1 MNESFTERE
10 RKVLS
15 ATIEDFIRTATPVA
29 SNRIAGTFDKPLSP
43 ATVRNTM
50 ALLERGGFLTHP
62 YTSAGKVPTDKG
74 YRTYVNQL
82 MPVVDLN
89 LVLQSRI
96 KQELEEISGNVAD
109 YMQVVA
115 HIISQLSHGVGI
127 CMSPVNLKALLTGI
141 RLVHISEYRVLFV
154 MEFDS
159 HSMKTVVVELKRNLD
174 SRLLVTV
181 EEILR
186 ERLCGVSLEEIE
198 ESIVPRLYGTL
209 VDDLGIVSLILEHSE
224 ELFTLPLKSELYIYG
239 LQRVLLSPE
248 FGDQEIVTTLA
259 GLVEDEDRLRKLA
272 WAAGDDEKPQI
283 TIGSEHQDRSLET
296 FTTISRKFHQHGRTG
311 TLAILAP
318 KRLDYAQSLAV
329 LDFLADTVSE
339 FY

>member
-1 MNESFTERE
+1 MTERLTERE

-29 SNRIAGTFDKPLSP
+29 SRRITSTFDKPLSP

-50 ALLERGGFLTHP
+50 ALLERGGFLSHP

-89 LVLQSRI
+89 LIQQSRI
-96 KQELEEISGNVAD
+96 RRELEEISGNVVD

-115 HIISQLSHGVGI
+115 HIISQLSQGVGI
-127 CMSPVNLKALLTGI
+127 CMAPVNFKALLTGI
-141 RLVHISEYRVLFV
+141 RLVPISESRVLFV
-154 MEFDS
+154 LEFDG
-159 HSMKTVVVELKRNLD
+159 HGIKTVMVELERQLD
-174 SRLLVTV
+174 SGLLVTV

-186 ERLCGVSLEEIE
+186 ERLCGVSLEEIQGT
-198 ESIVPRLYGTL
+198 IVPRLHGTL
-209 VDDLGIVSLILEHSE
+209 AADLGIVSLILEHSD
-224 ELFTLPLKSELYIYG
+224 ELFTLPLQSELYIYG
-239 LQRVLLSPE
+239 LQRLLLSPE
-248 FGDQEIVTTLA
+248 FGDQENVTALV
-259 GLVEDEDRLRKLA
+259 GLVEDEDRLRELA
-272 WAAGDDEKPQI
+272 WAAGDDEKTRV
-283 TIGSEHQDRSLET
+283 TIGSEHHDRSLET
-296 FTTISRKFHQHGRTG
+296 FTTISRKFHQHSRTG

-318 KRLDYAQSLAV
+318 KRVDYAQSLAV
-329 LDFLADTVSE
+329 LDFLADTVAE

>member
-1 MNESFTERE
+1 MTERLTERE

-15 ATIEDFIRTATPVA
+15 ATIEDFICTATPVA
-29 SNRIAGTFDKPLSP
+29 SRRITGTFDKPLSA

-50 ALLERGGFLTHP
+50 AMLERGGFLSHP

-82 MPVVDLN
+82 MTVVDLN
-89 LVLQSRI
+89 LILQSRI
-96 KQELEEISGNVAD
+96 KRELEEISGNVAH
-109 YMQVVA
+109 YMQVVT

-127 CMSPVNLKALLTGI
+127 CMAPVNSKALLTGI
-141 RLVHISEYRVLFV
+141 RLVPIGESRVLFV
-154 MEFDS
+154 MEFNS
-159 HSMKTVVVELKRNLD
+159 SGTKTVVVELDRQLD

-186 ERLCGVSLEEIE
+186 ERLCGVSLEEIQGV
-198 ESIVPRLYGTL
+198 IVPRLYGTL
-209 VDDLGIVSLILEHSE
+209 ADDLGIVSLILEHSE
-224 ELFTLPLKSELYIYG
+224 ELFTLPLQNEIYVYG

-248 FGDQEIVTTLA
+248 FDDQEIVTTLA
-259 GLVEDEDRLRKLA
+259 GLVEDEDRLRELA
-272 WAAGDDEKPQI
+272 WAGGDDEKAQV
-283 TIGSEHQDRSLET
+283 TIGSEHHDRSLET
-296 FTTISRKFHQHGRTG
+296 FTTISRKFHQHSRTG

-318 KRLDYAQSLAV
+318 KRVDYAQSLAV
-329 LDFLADTVSE
+329 LDFLADTVAE